1 MIGKEEKFRNLVI
14 PHLQIQENNLNSKIF
29 LAKNLPTTYL
39 ILQKINW
46 YIKIE
51 LTKNAS
57 VNHLDY
63 SKNKASW
70 SYIKNYNKL
79 NEKIENQ
86 LGNMNELYNFLKDNN
101 IKLSILIYPHQ
112 ASIKYDIKDCCIK
125 KFGRI
130 TV

>member
-1 MIGKEEKFRNLVI
+1 MI
-14 PHLQIQENNLNSKIF
+14 PHLQIQENNLNSKYF
-29 LAKNLPTTYL
+29 SKNLPTTYL

-101 IKLSILIYPHQ
+101 KIIYINFPHQ
-112 ASIKYDIKDCCIK
+112 ASIKYDIKDLLYK

-130 TV
+130 TVSSL